1 MAKIKYIY
9 IITLILFSG
18 TCVYSQ
24 SVQKAIDNFT
34 ANQCLNNASIGICIL
49 DIKSG
54 NTIAG
59 KNINIS
65 QIPASTL
72 KTITSASAL
81 RLLGKDFRFHTKV
94 YARGEIN
101 SNGTLKGDIV
111 ITGGGDPSLESAH
124 ITGYPSFLEEC
135 TKAIIDKGIKHIKG
149 RIIINDTIFP
159 LPATSPRWM
168 TEDIGFDYGAGIHGL
183 NFADNMFKLKIDL
196 SGDSASIIETIPDNI
211 AGLKIDNH
219 IKLVNTGNESVVGE
233 PILIRRE
240 GNGTLSLFGTMEK
253 RNRPVTLYCS
263 TPFPQKQLK
272 DSLVSMLKENGIK
285 ISAKNYKSEKE
296 QNLLLD
302 YTSPELPVILKSLL
316 IRSDNMYAESVLRA
330 IALNASLP
338 ATPSDGI
345 KCIKEL
351 WTESGINISP
361 LFMYD
366 GSGLARNNKVP
377 ALLLAQIL
385 AYMAPDKSTEFS
397 SLLPRAGEEGT
408 VKHLLAKSR
417 YKGKFAVK
425 SGSMGDVQCFA
436 GYFPADKPEYA
447 VVILV
452 NNYSCGN
459 STLIKNIETLLIN
472 CFSRIQNF

>member
-1 MAKIKYIY
+1 
-9 IITLILFSG
+9 
-18 TCVYSQ
+18 
-24 SVQKAIDNFT
+24 
-34 ANQCLNNASIGICIL
+34 
-49 DIKSG
+49 
-54 NTIAG
+54 
-59 KNINIS
+59 
-65 QIPASTL
+65 
-72 KTITSASAL
+72 
-81 RLLGKDFRFHTKV
+81 
-94 YARGEIN
+94 
-101 SNGTLKGDIV
+101 
-111 ITGGGDPSLESAH
+111 
-124 ITGYPSFLEEC
+124 
-135 TKAIIDKGIKHIKG
+135 
-149 RIIINDTIFP
+149 
-159 LPATSPRWM
+159 M

-196 SGDSASIIETIPDNI
+196 SGDSASIIETIPNNI

-240 GNGTLSLFGTMEK
+240 GNGTLSLFGTMER

-285 ISAKNYKSEKE
+285 ISAKNYKSEQE

-345 KCIKEL
+345 KCVKEL

-366 GSGLARNNKVP
+366 GSGLARNNKVS

-408 VKHLLAKSR
+408 VKHLLAKSGI
-417 YKGKFAVK
+417 K
-425 SGSMGDVQCFA
+425 
-436 GYFPADKPEYA
+436 E
-447 VVILV
+447 
-452 NNYSCGN
+452 N
-459 STLIKNIETLLIN
+459 SP
-472 CFSRIQNF
+472 